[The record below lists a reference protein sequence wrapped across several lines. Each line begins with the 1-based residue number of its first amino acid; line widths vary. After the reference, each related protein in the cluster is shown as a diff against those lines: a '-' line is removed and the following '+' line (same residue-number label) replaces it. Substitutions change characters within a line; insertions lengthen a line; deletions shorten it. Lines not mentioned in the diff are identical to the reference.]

1 MSYTHEIHTTGP
13 RITLEEFTP
22 IWEANKRRFW
32 VNHSFSKRL
41 WDNYNIK
48 TEAEAK
54 VYIHKRLSKC
64 FSDQHPGLQH
74 VVKRGDDVAAIR
86 IFAGLS
92 PTYNFRGSEQI
103 TEKFGGEFWWKK
115 TAYIPTALYT
125 KDENGSS
132 EWIEDLRK
140 RPEEKTA
147 LAGLGY
153 DRWVIIASGK
163 LQKAWLYNHKEMK
176 YVGDYVDDNETAV
189 AFLSPYGWPDDLG
202 QVGT

>member
-1 MSYTHEIHTTGP
+1 MSYTHEVHISGP
-13 RITLEEFTP
+13 GITLEEFGP

-32 VNHSFSKRL
+32 VNHAFSERL
-41 WDNYNIK
+41 WNNYNIT
-48 TEAEAK
+48 TEEDAK

-74 VVKRGDDVAAIR
+74 IVKRDGDVASIR

-92 PTYNFRGSEQI
+92 ATYNFPGSEEI
-103 TEKFGGEFWWKK
+103 TEKLGNEFWWQS

-147 LAGLGY
+147 LASLGY
-153 DRWVIIASGK
+153 DKWVIIASGK

-176 YVGDYVDDNETAV
+176 YVGDYVDDNDTPAS
-189 AFLSPYGWPDDLG
+189 FLGPYGWPDDLG

>member
-1 MSYTHEIHTTGP
+1 MSYTHEVHTSGP
-13 RITLEEFTP
+13 GITLEEFGP
-22 IWEANKRRFW
+22 IWETNKRRFW
-32 VNHSFSKRL
+32 VNHAFSERL
-41 WDNYNIK
+41 WNNYNIT
-48 TEAEAK
+48 TEEDAK

-74 VVKRGDDVAAIR
+74 VVKRDGDVAAIR

-92 PTYNFRGSEQI
+92 ASYNFPGSEEI
-103 TEKFGGEFWWKK
+103 TEKLGNEFWWKS

-147 LAGLGY
+147 LASLGY
-153 DRWVIIASGK
+153 DKWVIIASGQ

-176 YVGDYVDDNETAV
+176 YVGNYVDDNDTPAS
-189 AFLSPYGWPDDLG
+189 FLGPYGWPDDLG

>member
-13 RITLEEFTP
+13 GITLEEFTP

-74 VVKRGDDVAAIR
+74 VVKRGDNVAAIR

-147 LAGLGY
+147 LSGLGY

-176 YVGDYVDDNETAV
+176 YVGDYIDDNETAV